1 MKSEMAMPKIQ
12 SVQMLEALRLF
23 QLIIAIHKLPKKERV
38 VTEMLRGL
46 RNGAQV
52 KTMIFQRNLFI
63 RAKRLFLIEIGRNK
77 VNLRRRLEL
86 SKFSH

>member
-1 MKSEMAMPKIQ
+1 MPKIQ